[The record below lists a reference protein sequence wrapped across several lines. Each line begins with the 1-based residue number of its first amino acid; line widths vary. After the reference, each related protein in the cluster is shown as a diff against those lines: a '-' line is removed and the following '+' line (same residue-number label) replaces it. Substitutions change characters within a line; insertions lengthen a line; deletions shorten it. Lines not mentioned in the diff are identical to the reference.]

1 MAAIVLVLCCL
12 SSSAGVV
19 GGFFGG
25 FIPGTEPH
33 LLKTLNAPKF
43 KKIVEGLKIYKADQ
57 DEYEKK
63 FADDDDER
71 LRVLKNS
78 KDKLRVSDTCDRARE
93 IIGSEE
99 NNKFKPIYRDYPD
112 DIFTLD
118 GTKRKDD
125 VWEKAIGIDDE
136 FTPMTLDG
144 GVRLCFEEIK

>member
-1 MAAIVLVLCCL
+1 MAAIILVLCCLCCL
-12 SSSAGVV
+12 SSSASFV
-19 GGFFGG
+19 GG

-57 DEYEKK
+57 EEYEKK

-71 LRVLKNS
+71 LRVLKISTDN
-78 KDKLRVSDTCDRARE
+78 LRVSDTCDRVRE
-93 IIGSEE
+93 IIG
-99 NNKFKPIYRDYPD
+99 NKFKPIYRDYPD
-112 DIFTLD
+112 KIFTLD

-125 VWEKAIGIDDE
+125 VWEKAIGIDDK
-136 FTPMTLDG
+136 FTPMNLDG